1 MSNVKKIEEGAFD
14 QEVLASSQPVL
25 IDFYADWCGPCKM
38 IAPIVDQIADA
49 YVGKLMVGKVDVD
62 NAQSIAM
69 RFGVMGMPTLGI
81 FQNGKMVDRLVG
93 YPGPAGVRAF
103 VAKHI
108 PA

>member
-1 MSNVKKIEEGAFD
+1 MSNVKKIEEDAFD

-49 YVGKLMVGKVDVD
+49 YAGKLMVGKVDVD

-81 FQNGKMVDRLVG
+81 FQNGLMVDRLVG

-103 VAKHI
+103 VAKNI
-108 PA
+108 PD

>member
-1 MSNVKKIEEGAFD
+1 MSNVKKIEEGSFD